1 MISSFHPCFA
11 DRKIHQQIRQYQ
23 FAWYLWSKE
32 VVHRPQ
38 TTAEDLKPQHFNE
51 YSFPSKSQI
60 FKRDK
65 QRSKWDTKFLG
76 IRIGKLACT

>member
-1 MISSFHPCFA
+1 MIYSFHPCFA
-11 DRKIHQQIRQYQ
+11 DRKIHQQSRQYQ

-32 VVHRPQ
+32 VVHKPQ

-60 FKRDK
+60 F
-65 QRSKWDTKFLG
+65 
-76 IRIGKLACT
+76 